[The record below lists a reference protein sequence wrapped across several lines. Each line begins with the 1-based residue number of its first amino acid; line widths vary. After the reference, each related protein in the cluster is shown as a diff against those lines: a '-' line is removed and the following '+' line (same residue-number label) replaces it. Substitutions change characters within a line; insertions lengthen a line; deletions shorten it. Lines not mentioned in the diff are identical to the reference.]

1 MSYHDEQMRKRCE
14 ESGTHPATS
23 DGKLRNDSCELVAHG
38 DRFVYASEYEA
49 LEADNAK
56 LDAELAEHKE
66 TLSEWHDS
74 FHALEADNATL
85 RGELVRWRKRARE
98 NYQAWANGQDEIVAL
113 KEDAENAK
121 LREQLA
127 KAQR

>member
-1 MSYHDEQMRKRCE
+1 MKSQQTPTC
-14 ESGTHPATS
+14 
-23 DGKLRNDSCELVAHG
+23 DGCDSRDHETQQLEADNAKLRNDSCELVAHG

-74 FHALEADNATL
+74 FHALEADNAKL
-85 RGELVRWRKRARE
+85 RGDLRHKTLQWEGVKDMLAQRTE
-98 NYQAWANGQDEIVAL
+98 
-113 KEDAENAK
+113 ENAK